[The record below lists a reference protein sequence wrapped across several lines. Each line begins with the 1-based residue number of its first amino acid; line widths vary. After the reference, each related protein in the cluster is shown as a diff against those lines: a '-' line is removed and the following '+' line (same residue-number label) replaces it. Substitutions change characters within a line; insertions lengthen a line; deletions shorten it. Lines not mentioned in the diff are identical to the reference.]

1 MRIALL
7 LPIALLLGAVTPATA
22 PLNESEFQQLMK
34 AAVDAASRPSELQPL
49 TSTICVKRDL
59 GPALDFE
66 KHLGASHLPVG
77 IPEVDRSLDAAISAT
92 GAATRQTR
100 IPKLP
105 RRYSLVDSDTLP
117 PQCIIQHTLGR
128 GPNWKHN
135 ESIVVLTFARP
146 AWANGY
152 AFIEQSEE
160 CAGLCGKVFL
170 RVFRKQNGKWSQA
183 VRTILAVS

>member
-7 LPIALLLGAVTPATA
+7 LPIALLLGAVTPPNM
-22 PLNESEFQQLMK
+22 PLSDREFQQLMK

-49 TSTICVKRDL
+49 TTTICVKRDL
-59 GPALDFE
+59 GPALNFE
-66 KHLGASHLPVG
+66 KHLGGSHLPVG
-77 IPEVDRSLDAAISAT
+77 VPEVDRSLDAAISAT
-92 GAATRQTR
+92 GTATRQIR
-100 IPKLP
+100 MPKLP
-105 RRYSLVDSDTLP
+105 RRYWLVDSDTLP
-117 PQCIIQHTLGR
+117 PECVIQHTLGR
-128 GPNWKHN
+128 GPNWQHN

-152 AFIEQSEE
+152 AFIEESEE

-170 RVFRKQNGKWSQA
+170 RVFRKRNGNWSQV